1 MYLTIYDYEYVD
13 TGRLVLA
20 INLKM
25 SSYNQTESSFTV
37 KANHGDEYFA
47 YGTMIDSPLLQTP
60 QLYFDL
66 IFKLTF
72 TDINTGLPL
81 DLNAFK
87 QGSENISF
95 SLISSDLNVDIVG
108 TMQNRPPQ

>member
-13 TGRLVLA
+13 TGRLILA

-25 SSYNQTESSFTV
+25 STYNQSESSLTL
-37 KANHGDEYFA
+37 KANHGDEYYA
-47 YGTMIDSPLLQTP
+47 YGTLIDSPLLQMP

-66 IFKLTF
+66 SFKLTI
-72 TDINTGLPL
+72 TDINTGKPL

-87 QGSENISF
+87 PGTENLQF
-95 SLISSDLNVDIVG
+95 
-108 TMQNRPPQ
+108 